1 MGDAVATV
9 FTEDAQ
15 PPRVVR
21 LAVRGM
27 PGSGTPAELLAA
39 AGIDAAAI
47 ANEARRLALE
57 APRESRHAA

>member
-1 MGDAVATV
+1 VGEAVATV

-47 ANEARRLALE
+47 ANAARRLALE
-57 APRESRHAA
+57 APGESRHAA